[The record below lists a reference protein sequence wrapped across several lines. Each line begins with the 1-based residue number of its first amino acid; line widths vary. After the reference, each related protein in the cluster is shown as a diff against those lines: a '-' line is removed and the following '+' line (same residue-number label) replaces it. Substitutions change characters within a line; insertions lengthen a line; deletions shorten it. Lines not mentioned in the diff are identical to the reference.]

1 MCFNSLAQVLQEGG
15 CRGVELSADHPIP
28 LRREVDALSSP
39 LSGISEGIT
48 AYGASVSS
56 LKQKKQ
62 SIALL
67 PSWSQTR

>member
-39 LSGISEGIT
+39 LSGISEGIM
-48 AYGASVSS
+48 ASGASVSS
-56 LKQKKQ
+56 LKQLRKAEHCT
-62 SIALL
+62 S
-67 PSWSQTR
+67 S